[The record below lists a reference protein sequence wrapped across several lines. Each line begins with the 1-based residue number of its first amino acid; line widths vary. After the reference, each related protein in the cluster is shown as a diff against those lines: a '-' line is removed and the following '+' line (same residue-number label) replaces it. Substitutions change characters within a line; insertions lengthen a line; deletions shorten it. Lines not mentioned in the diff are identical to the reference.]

1 VHGLFCVPGPA
12 TVCDGGGVRTDST
25 APALVALDWGTTSQ
39 RAWLLGAGG
48 RVLDARSADSG
59 LLRVTHGLD
68 PADAAGRTR
77 AYATAYDEL
86 CGGWLAAHP
95 GLPAIACGMVG
106 SAQGWAD
113 AGYRSVPATD
123 PGDLV
128 PVDHPAG
135 LVHLVPG
142 LRVPA
147 ADRVPGDVLRGEET
161 QVLGVLAEV
170 PDARTVVLPGTHTKW
185 VRIENGLIS
194 TFTTTVAGE
203 LHALEMEHGIVGRTA
218 GAGEPDAMAFARGL
232 ATGGT
237 SRGLQVELFGT
248 RALVLEGLL
257 APAAVPDYL
266 SGVLIGDELRHV
278 LPRYAPATHDE
289 VVVCGGSTLAER
301 YRTALATRGVRAR
314 IVRGDVVVRGLWALA
329 VAGGLVQESAGA
341 QERQQSHLQDRIRP
355 EGGFAD
361 QPGTADRAPT
371 GLIAI
376 LRGITPDEAVAVGRV
391 LVEEGIDAIE
401 VPLNSPDPFTSIS
414 RLVAALGDAVPV
426 GAGTVLTPVD
436 VERTRDA
443 GGRIVVSPNADVAV
457 IAATVA
463 AGLRS
468 YPGVATPSEAFA
480 AVAAGARSLKLFPAP
495 AVGIAG
501 MRAWQAVLPAD
512 VELLPVGGVDATNL
526 GDWLAAG
533 AAGAGLGTAIY
544 RPGDSAE
551 TVRGKARAIVAAR

>member
-1 VHGLFCVPGPA
+1 
-12 TVCDGGGVRTDST
+12 
-25 APALVALDWGTTSQ
+25 
-39 RAWLLGAGG
+39 
-48 RVLDARSADSG
+48 
-59 LLRVTHGLD
+59 
-68 PADAAGRTR
+68 
-77 AYATAYDEL
+77 
-86 CGGWLAAHP
+86 
-95 GLPAIACGMVG
+95 
-106 SAQGWAD
+106 
-113 AGYRSVPATD
+113 
-123 PGDLV
+123 
-128 PVDHPAG
+128 
-135 LVHLVPG
+135 
-142 LRVPA
+142 
-147 ADRVPGDVLRGEET
+147 VLRGEET

-203 LHALEMEHGIVGRTA
+203 LYALEMEHGIVGRTA
-218 GAGEPDAMAFARGL
+218 GAGRPDAAAFARGL

-266 SGVLIGDELRHV
+266 SGVLLGDELRHV
-278 LPRYAPATHDE
+278 LPRYAPAADDE

-301 YRTALATRGVRAR
+301 YRTALATHGVRAR
-314 IVRGDVVVRGLWALA
+314 VVRGDVVVRGLWALA
-329 VAGGLVQESAGA
+329 VAGGLVQESAG
-341 QERQQSHLQDRIRP
+341 EGKRQQSHFQDRIRP
-355 EGGFAD
+355 ESGSAD
-361 QPGTADRAPT
+361 DPGPAARRPRT

-426 GAGTVLTPVD
+426 GAGTVLTPAD
-436 VERTRDA
+436 VERTREA

-495 AVGIAG
+495 AVGIDG

-526 GDWLAAG
+526 AAWLAAG

-544 RPGDSAE
+544 RPGDSPD
-551 TVRGKARAIVAAR
+551 TVRGKARAIVAARTNRRGP